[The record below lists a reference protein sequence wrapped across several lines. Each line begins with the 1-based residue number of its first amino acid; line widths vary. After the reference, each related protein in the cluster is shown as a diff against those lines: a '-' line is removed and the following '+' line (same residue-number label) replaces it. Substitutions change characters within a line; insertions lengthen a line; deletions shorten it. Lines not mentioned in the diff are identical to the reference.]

1 MAGLKKPIITSLL
14 FLAVFAANGQPLF
27 SYGSKSVSRE
37 DFLKAFNKNNS
48 ESKPNTQ
55 AYREY
60 LQLYTRF
67 KIKVQ
72 AALDLKLDTL
82 PEQLSELR
90 SFRNQVSTGYMND
103 EGSMNLLVEE
113 AMKRSEK
120 DIHLSHIYVQLPFNA
135 SAEDQQ
141 KAQAKINQ
149 SYSRLQKGEAFE
161 KVAIELSDDPA
172 TASNKGDIG
181 FITAF
186 ILPYDLENLAYNT
199 AIGKFSKPYRSK
211 IGYHIFKN
219 TGERKAIGTIRVAQI
234 LISFPP
240 EASLEQKQQAAQ
252 RADSMFR
259 ALQNGADFKQLALQ
273 FSHDNLSYQNGGE
286 MQEFGTGRYEPA
298 FESAAFALRNDGDYS
313 KPVATSYGYHIIKRI
328 QLKPVATDKN
338 NKTNWDHYRQQI
350 AQNDRAE
357 VSKKLLVKKILQQT
371 GYKKFAVN
379 EKSFARITDSAIENK
394 TLPLLTDVKA
404 TTALFAFPK
413 ETVTVQDWVSYL
425 EAKRAVENLKNGK
438 TKAEVFDQF
447 VETTALEYYREHLET
462 YNKEFAYQLREFK
475 EGNLLFEIMQRKIW
489 DKASADSMGLKK
501 YYDEHK
507 TNYWWESSADALI
520 LTATHD
526 SVAEAT
532 KGKLTLGHTDWR
544 QLIDKSE
551 GNLLG
556 DSGRFELGQLP
567 VAEHTAFSP
576 RLITAT
582 VKNET
587 DNSATFCYVI
597 KLYNNREPRSFN
609 DARGF
614 VINDYQTFLE
624 EKWIA
629 DLKKKYPVVINEAV
643 FKSLPK

>member
-1 MAGLKKPIITSLL
+1 MARLKKPIVTSIL
-14 FLAVFAANGQPLF
+14 FLIVITANSQTLF
-27 SYGSKSVSRE
+27 TYGSRAVSRE
-37 DFLKAFNKNNS
+37 EFLKAFNKNNS
-48 ESKPNTQ
+48 ESKPTAQ
-55 AYREY
+55 AYQEY
-60 LQLYTRF
+60 LQLYIRF

-82 PEQLSELR
+82 PAQLSELK
-90 SFRNQVSTGYMND
+90 SFRSQVSTGYMND
-103 EGSMNLLVEE
+103 EASMNLLVEE

-120 DIHLSHIYVQLPFNA
+120 DVHLSHIYVGLPFNA
-135 SAEDQQ
+135 SGDDQQ

-149 SYSRLQKGEAFE
+149 AYSLLLKGESFD

-172 TASNKGDIG
+172 VASNKGDIG
-181 FITAF
+181 FITSF
-186 ILPYDLENLAYNT
+186 VLPYDLENLANNT
-199 AIGKFSKPYRSK
+199 PIGKFSKPYRSK

-240 EASLEQKQQAAQ
+240 DATKIQKQQAGM
-252 RADSMFR
+252 RADSLYR

-273 FSHDNLSYQNGGE
+273 FSNDNLSYQNGGE
-286 MQEFGTGRYEPA
+286 IQEFGTGRYEPD
-298 FESAAFALRNDGDYS
+298 FETAAFALRNDGDYS

-328 QLKPVATDKN
+328 QLKPVATDQN
-338 NKTNWDHYRQQI
+338 NKTIRDRYRQQI

-357 VSKKLLVKKILQQT
+357 VSQKLLVKKILKQT
-371 GYKKFAVN
+371 AYRKFPVN
-379 EKSFARITDSAIENK
+379 EKSFSRITDSAIENK
-394 TLPLLTDVKA
+394 PLPLLTDVKA
-404 TTALFAFPK
+404 STKLFAFPK
-413 ETVTVQDWVSYL
+413 QTITVQDWVSYL

-438 TKAEVFDQF
+438 PKAQLFDQF
-447 VETTALEYYREHLET
+447 VETAALEYYREHLES
-462 YNKEFAYQLREFK
+462 YNKEFAYQLREFR

-489 DKASADSMGLKK
+489 DKASADSVGLKK

-507 TNYWWESSADALI
+507 TNYWWEASADALI

-532 KGKLTLGHTDWR
+532 KSKLSSAYTDWR
-544 QLIDKSE
+544 QLVDKSE

-567 VAEHTAFSP
+567 VAERTSFSP
-576 RLITAT
+576 GLITSA
-582 VKNET
+582 VRNET

-614 VINDYQTFLE
+614 VINDYQTSLE

-629 DLKKKYPVVINEAV
+629 ELKKKYPIVINEAV
-643 FKSLPK
+643 FKSLPR